1 MSTDETVMDDEKER
15 EREKEVEEKKKVL
28 FLCTSNS
35 ARSQIAEGFLRALYG
50 ERYEA
55 YSAGVEATAVHPR
68 AVSVMEEIG
77 IDISGQRSKAASELE
92 DIVFD
97 VAVTVCDRAKQA
109 CPVCTTDVDLP
120 SRLPKARKV
129 VHRSFED
136 PAAFKGSEEELRA
149 FRRARDEIRAWIV
162 EAFG

>member
-1 MSTDETVMDDEKER
+1 MEKMETGAPREDDGDGTR
-15 EREKEVEEKKKVL
+15 TKKKVL

-35 ARSQIAEGFLRALYG
+35 ARSQIAEGLLRALYG
-50 ERYEA
+50 EGYEA
-55 YSAGVEATAVHPR
+55 FSAGVDATAVHPR

-120 SRLPKARKV
+120 SRLPKARTV
-129 VHRSFED
+129 VHRSFDD
-136 PAAFKGSEEELRA
+136 PAAVRGSEEEELRA
-149 FRRARDEIRAWIV
+149 FRRARDDIKRWIV